1 MSMDSASNSTVD
13 EEKQQQISGDGS
25 LEKSSIHHDVEE
37 KPAIDIV
44 DVETVGTNGIRVTNA
59 VITGWQLNLV
69 LFW

>member
-1 MSMDSASNSTVD
+1 MSIDSASNSTVD
-13 EEKQQQISGDGS
+13 EEKQQISGDSS
-25 LEKSSIHHDVEE
+25 LAKSSIHHDVEE

-44 DVETVGTNGIRVTNA
+44 DVETVETNGIRVTNA